1 MGMSKKERVDKV
13 KACIKDLLPLLD
25 EARLIIGQH
34 GMEAVTLDVQ
44 SVIYEDHAET
54 IAERIYVTD
63 VVRTDP
69 DDDDTFSVIYDWLH
83 DDWIEPDVD

>member
-1 MGMSKKERVDKV
+1 MGMSKKERVDRV

-34 GMEAVTLDVQ
+34 GMEAATLDVQ
-44 SVIYEDHAET
+44 SIVYPDHAET

-63 VVRTDP
+63 VVSTAP
-69 DDDDTFSVIYDWLH
+69 DDDDTYSVIYDWLR
-83 DDWIEPDVD
+83 DEWTAPDVE

>member
-1 MGMSKKERVDKV
+1 MSKNERVDKV

>member
-1 MGMSKKERVDKV
+1 MGMTKKERVDRV

-34 GMEAVTLDVQ
+34 GMEAATLDVQ
-44 SVIYEDHAET
+44 SIIYEDHAET

-69 DDDDTFSVIYDWLH
+69 DDDDTYSVIYDWLR
-83 DDWIEPDVD
+83 DEWMAPDVD

>member
-1 MGMSKKERVDKV
+1 MGLSKKERVAKV

-34 GMEAVTLDVQ
+34 GMEAATLDVQ
-44 SVIYEDHAET
+44 SIIYEDHAET

-83 DDWIEPDVD
+83 DEWMAPDVD

>member
-1 MGMSKKERVDKV
+1 MGMTRKERVDKV

-34 GMEAVTLDVQ
+34 GMEAATLDVQ
-44 SVIYEDHAET
+44 TIIYDDHAET

-63 VVRTDP
+63 VVRADP
-69 DDDDTFSVIYDWLH
+69 DDDTFSVIYDWLR
-83 DDWIEPDVD
+83 DEWMESDV